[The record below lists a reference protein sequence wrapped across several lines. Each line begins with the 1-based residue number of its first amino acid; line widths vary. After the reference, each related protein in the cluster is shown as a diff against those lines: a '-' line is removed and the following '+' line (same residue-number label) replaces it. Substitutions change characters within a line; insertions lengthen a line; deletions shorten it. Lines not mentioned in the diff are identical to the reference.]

1 MSPGA
6 TLECPHCG
14 HAECPMRHT
23 RDSSCGGTIAFH
35 SGTLRCNSCDT
46 RITLFRCD
54 ECGRE
59 LDQSNVS

>member
-1 MSPGA
+1 
-6 TLECPHCG
+6 
-14 HAECPMRHT
+14 MRHT